1 MKIVILKALD
11 ELWPIFAIFA
21 TFWQNMCHVSGKY
34 EVYNFGGSERS
45 AGGIERVYTL
55 GDGNRVRSLVT
66 VKITYFSTKAQS
78 EMAS

>member
-1 MKIVILKALD
+1 
-11 ELWPIFAIFA
+11 
-21 TFWQNMCHVSGKY
+21 MCHVSGKY

-55 GDGNRVRSLVT
+55 GDGNRVRSLLT
-66 VKITYFSTKAQS
+66 VKVAYFNTKAQS